1 MMTDDSQRDA
11 QLELARVK
19 GALDLVFE
27 LREEFAQWAEEAQDE
42 SKQEALENVLGHV
55 EAVEDEY
62 KRRHAEL
69 RARISE
75 R

>member
-1 MMTDDSQRDA
+1 MTDDSQRDG
-11 QLELARVK
+11 QLELERVK
-19 GALDLVFE
+19 GALDLIFE

-55 EAVEDEY
+55 EAVEREY

-75 R
+75 S

>member
-1 MMTDDSQRDA
+1 MTDQTDRDG
-11 QLELARVK
+11 QLELENIK
-19 GALDLVFE
+19 GALDLIFE

-55 EAVEDEY
+55 EAVEREY

-69 RARISE
+69 KARLNE
-75 R
+75 G

>member
-1 MMTDDSQRDA
+1 MTDQTDRDG
-11 QLELARVK
+11 QLELENIK
-19 GALDLVFE
+19 GALDLIFE

-55 EAVEDEY
+55 EAVEREY

-69 RARISE
+69 RARINES
-75 R
+75 